1 MSVGGGFD
9 VAVGFG
15 GDVGVDGFGVSVGG
29 RRSGF
34 DSGVFVGGGVGVYVG
49 EGMNTRVGV
58 GDAAAGRRSPA
69 SDVAVGRRVGGL
81 DVGVA
86 VGVAVGEGVAV
97 GV

>member
-1 MSVGGGFD
+1 MAGGGVF
-9 VAVGFG
+9 VADGRVTVEIGSEVYVGRG
-15 GDVGVDGFGVSVGG
+15 
-29 RRSGF
+29 RSGF
-34 DSGVFVGGGVGVYVG
+34 DSGVFVGGAGVYVG

-69 SDVAVGRRVGGL
+69 SGVAVGRRVGGR